1 MEPTKGT
8 RSKPG
13 SRLANFG
20 GKNLRFYASA
30 LTMLLL
36 ILVPFGMYAAL
47 NHGNDI
53 LAGIFFVT
61 IAGCMLVMLIV
72 A

>member
-8 RSKPG
+8 PSKTGP
-13 SRLANFG
+13 RLTNFG
-20 GKNLRFYASA
+20 GKNLRYYASA

-36 ILVPFGMYAAL
+36 ILIPFGLYAAL
-47 NHGNDI
+47 NHGNTI
-53 LAGIFFVT
+53 LAGILFT
-61 IAGCMLVMLIV
+61 IIAVCMLVMLIV

>member
-1 MEPTKGT
+1 MEKKE
-8 RSKPG
+8 RSGAKAG
-13 SRLANFG
+13 LHLVNFG

-36 ILVPFGMYAAL
+36 ILAPFGMYAAL
-47 NHGNDI
+47 NQGNDI
-53 LAGIFFVT
+53 LAGILFT
-61 IAGCMLVMLIV
+61 IIAVCMLVMMIV